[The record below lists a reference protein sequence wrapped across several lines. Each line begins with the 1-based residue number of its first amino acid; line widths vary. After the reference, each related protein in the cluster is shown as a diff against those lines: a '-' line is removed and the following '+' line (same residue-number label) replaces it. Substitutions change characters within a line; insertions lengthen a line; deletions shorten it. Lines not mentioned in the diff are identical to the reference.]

1 MNFRKIKI
9 EEFDKL
15 KRLFP
20 GDDDLWKKYKKQR
33 LEEFKKNQMDVFIIE
48 NENEFV
54 GELTINYANH
64 DLLTETI
71 PNQRIYFEAFRVDR
85 EFQGKGL
92 GQELINYCINTLANE
107 GYTEFTI
114 GVEEDNER
122 AKHIYSKYGF
132 TEAIDKGQGDE
143 FDPSEYTLY
152 LKRLDNMEYILNKLI
167 GKLNLGIIN
176 EKPIRVSGG
185 LLNRM
190 YKVITSTGVY
200 AIKHLNPEVMKRPNA
215 INNHIFAEKIAN
227 VAKINNVQCISA
239 NIYNGKALQEIDG
252 NYFFIFDA

>member
-1 MNFRKIKI
+1 MKFRKINI

-33 LEEFKKNQMDVFIIE
+33 LEEFKKNQIDVFIIE

-54 GELTINYANH
+54 GEITINYANH

-71 PNQRIYFEAFRVDR
+71 PNQRVYFEAFRVDR

-92 GQELINYCINTLANE
+92 GQELMDYCINTLVNE

-122 AKHIYSKYGF
+122 AKHIYFKYGF

-152 LKRLDNMEYILNKLI
+152 LKRLD
-167 GKLNLGIIN
+167 
-176 EKPIRVSGG
+176 
-185 LLNRM
+185 
-190 YKVITSTGVY
+190 
-200 AIKHLNPEVMKRPNA
+200 
-215 INNHIFAEKIAN
+215 KI
-227 VAKINNVQCISA
+227 
-239 NIYNGKALQEIDG
+239 
-252 NYFFIFDA
+252 

>member
-1 MNFRKIKI
+1 MKFRKINI

-33 LEEFKKNQMDVFIIE
+33 LEEFKKNQIDVFIIE

-54 GELTINYANH
+54 GEITINYANH

-71 PNQRIYFEAFRVDR
+71 PNQRVYFEAFRVDR

-92 GQELINYCINTLANE
+92 GQELMDYCINTLVNE

-122 AKHIYSKYGF
+122 AKHIYFKYGF

-152 LKRLDNMEYILNKLI
+152 IKRLD
-167 GKLNLGIIN
+167 
-176 EKPIRVSGG
+176 
-185 LLNRM
+185 
-190 YKVITSTGVY
+190 
-200 AIKHLNPEVMKRPNA
+200 
-215 INNHIFAEKIAN
+215 KI
-227 VAKINNVQCISA
+227 
-239 NIYNGKALQEIDG
+239 
-252 NYFFIFDA
+252 